1 MTEDKAQEK
10 PSSTAE
16 PTEPLATLERGP
28 VSQFLAD
35 NGFDHQY
42 LGRDAAGVE
51 LLEVERDFLLPV
63 CTALYAYGF
72 NYLECQCGYDLG
84 AGQPLVSLYHL
95 IKLVDGADRPQ
106 EVRIQVKLPRQDPRV
121 PSVYWIW
128 KSADWQERETYDM
141 YGIIFEGHPN
151 LKRILMPEDW

>member
-1 MTEDKAQEK
+1 MTDPKTPESPPPASE
-10 PSSTAE
+10 PAE
-16 PTEPLATLERGP
+16 SLATRERGP

-72 NYLECQCGYDLG
+72 NYLACQCGYDLG

-95 IKLVDGADRPQ
+95 IKLTDGADRPPAARPGETAPRRSAGALGVLDL
-106 EVRIQVKLPRQDPRV
+106 EV
-121 PSVYWIW
+121 
-128 KSADWQERETYDM
+128 
-141 YGIIFEGHPN
+141 G
-151 LKRILMPEDW
+151 

>member
-1 MTEDKAQEK
+1 MAEENAQEK
-10 PSSTAE
+10 QAPPSAGEQS
-16 PTEPLATLERGP
+16 EPLVTLERGP

-35 NGFDHQY
+35 NGFEHQY

-51 LLEVERDFLLPV
+51 LLEVERDFLLPL

-95 IKLVDGADRPQ
+95 IKLSDGADRPQ
-106 EVRIQVKLPRQDPRV
+106 EVRLQVKLPRQDPHL

-128 KSADWQERETYDM
+128 KSADWQNGKPTTCTALFSRDT
-141 YGIIFEGHPN
+141 PT
-151 LKRILMPEDW
+151 